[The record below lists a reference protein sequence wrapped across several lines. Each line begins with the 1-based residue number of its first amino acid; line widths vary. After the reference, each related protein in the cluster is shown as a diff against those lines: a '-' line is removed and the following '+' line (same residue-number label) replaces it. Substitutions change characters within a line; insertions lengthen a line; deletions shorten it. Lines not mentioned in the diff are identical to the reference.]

1 MKLYK
6 WDKHSWECE
15 TAKEFFDHVLEDS
28 IIRAWVKDRSVMF
41 NRLFMKGNWEQFS
54 EEELAQKLVK
64 QKILK
69 IEEVANVR

>member
-1 MKLYK
+1 
-6 WDKHSWECE
+6 
-15 TAKEFFDHVLEDS
+15 
-28 IIRAWVKDRSVMF
+28 
-41 NRLFMKGNWEQFS
+41 MKGNWEQFS